1 MASQAPT
8 DLPARRP
15 GATLPDQ
22 KRARR
27 LFITP
32 PGLAP
37 IVRQPEAKLG
47 EQ

>member
-27 LFITP
+27 LFISP

-37 IVRQPEAKLG
+37 VVRQPQTKPSER
-47 EQ
+47 

>member
-1 MASQAPT
+1 MASEAST
-8 DLPARRP
+8 DLPVRRP

-22 KRARR
+22 EQARR
-27 LFITP
+27 LFISP

-37 IVRQPEAKLG
+37 IVRQPDNGRG

>member
-1 MASQAPT
+1 MASEAPT
-8 DLPARRP
+8 DLPVRRS

-27 LFITP
+27 LFISP

-37 IVRQPEAKLG
+37 VVRQPQTKPSER
-47 EQ
+47 